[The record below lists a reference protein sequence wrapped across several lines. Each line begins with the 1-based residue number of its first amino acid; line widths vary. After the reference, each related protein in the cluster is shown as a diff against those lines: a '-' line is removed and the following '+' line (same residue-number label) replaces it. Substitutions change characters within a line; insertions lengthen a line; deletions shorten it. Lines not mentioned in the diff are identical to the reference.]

1 MWSRLGCVGEFGLS
15 SNAFGHGDEIPR
27 RHACDGEDV
36 SPALSWSDPPAGT
49 RALALI
55 VEDPDA
61 PVGTFTHW
69 VAWNIE
75 PVAGG
80 LGEGVSAP
88 AEGRNDFGTG
98 GWSGP
103 CPPPGHG
110 PHRYFFRLYALDAQ
124 LAVGFRAGRRELEQ
138 ALAGHVL
145 ETAELIGRYER
156 RA

>member
-1 MWSRLGCVGEFGLS
+1 VGEFGLS
-15 SNAFGHGDEIPR
+15 SDAFGQGEEIPR

-36 SPALSWSDPPAGT
+36 SPALSWRDPPAGT
-49 RALALI
+49 RSLALI

-61 PVGTFTHW
+61 PRGTFTHW
-69 VAWNIE
+69 LAWNIE

-80 LGEGVSAP
+80 LAEDESAA
-88 AEGRNDFGTG
+88 AEGRNDFGIG

-110 PHRYFFRLYALDAQ
+110 PHRYFFRLHALDAR
-124 LAVGFRAGRRELEQ
+124 LDVGFRAGRRELDR

-145 ETAELIGRYER
+145 GAAELMGLYER
-156 RA
+156 

>member
-1 MWSRLGCVGEFGLS
+1 MGEFGLS
-15 SNAFGHGDEIPR
+15 SDAFGPGEQIPR

-36 SPALSWSDPPAGT
+36 SPALSWRDPPTGT
-49 RALALI
+49 RSLALI

-61 PVGTFTHW
+61 PRGTFTHW
-69 VAWNIE
+69 LAWNIE

-80 LGEGVSAP
+80 LGQGEPAA
-88 AEGRNDFGTG
+88 AEGRNDFGIG

-110 PHRYFFRLYALDAQ
+110 PHRYFFRLHALDAR
-124 LAVGFRAGRRELEQ
+124 LDVGFRAGRRELDR

-145 ETAELIGRYER
+145 GAAELMGIYER
-156 RA
+156 